1 MTDTTDNTPPQ
12 TPPPGNERLVPVNI
26 EEEMRASFLDYA
38 MSVIVGRALPD
49 VRDGLKP
56 VHRRVLYAMHELSNT
71 YNRAYKKSARIVG
84 DVIGK
89 YHPHGDQ
96 AVYDTIVRMA
106 QDFSMRHVLI
116 DGQGNFGSVDG
127 DPPAAMRYTEIRM
140 ARLTGEMLADIEKE
154 TVDFAPN
161 YDDTQHEPVVLP
173 TRFPNLLING
183 STGIAVGMAT
193 NIPPHNLAEV
203 IDAALALIKNPAL
216 SIPELMQFIPGPD
229 FPTAGIIYGAGGLRS
244 AYETGRGSI
253 KVRGKTHIEQMK
265 GNRERIVVTEL
276 PYQVNK
282 ATLLERIAE
291 MVRDKK
297 LEGISDLRDESN
309 REGMRMVIELKRDAT
324 PEVVF
329 NQLYAN
335 TALQSSFGFN
345 VVALV
350 EGQPRI
356 LSLKELLEHFLDHRR
371 EVVTRRSRFELR
383 EARKRFNVVYGLLS
397 AIDSIDRVISIIRA
411 APDAAV
417 AKVNLMA
424 EKLPMSPAFIE
435 LTNRLVTF
443 DYDTG
448 KQAIARGHMR
458 LNEEQAQAILDMR
471 LSRLTGLERDK
482 LAEEAEQL
490 RDAIEKLLAILGSY
504 ERLMQVISQELEDVK
519 KTYSEPRRTVIE
531 ATALDIADEDLI
543 VDEDMVVTRSHSGY
557 VKRVPPSTYRAQ
569 NRGGRGKTAAATRD
583 DDDFIEQVFVAS
595 MRSYV
600 LAFTDKG
607 RVYWVKVH
615 SLPTGAGQARG
626 KPIANLVKLQEG
638 ERVRAFLPVREFKEG
653 SNIVFVTKKGTIKK
667 TDIMQYANPRPSGII
682 ALGIEDGDELVFV
695 GVTNGTDQI
704 FIATREGQAVRF
716 QEKLVRNMG
725 RSAYGVRGVK
735 FKKKDDE
742 VVGAVIPQEGQV
754 ILTVTE
760 GGFGKRTP
768 LAEYRET
775 NRGTSGVVNCKITD
789 RNGKV
794 AMVLGVLEDDHI
806 MVVTDRGIMIRMV
819 VNQIR
824 QTGRA
829 SQGVR
834 VIALNTGEK
843 VTSVTRL
850 EDKDESALTAPL
862 AVDEAELKAIEAED
876 AAAAAEEVIEEDAPA
891 DDDGGGEP
899 GDN

>member
-1 MTDTTDNTPPQ
+1 MSDTTDNT
-12 TPPPGNERLVPVNI
+12 TPPAPPPSGNDRHVPVNI

-49 VRDGLKP
+49 IRDGLKP

-116 DGQGNFGSVDG
+116 DGQGNFGSIDG

-140 ARLTGEMLADIEKE
+140 AKLTGEMLADIEKE

-161 YDDTQHEPVVLP
+161 YDGSQSEPVVLP

-193 NIPPHNLAEV
+193 NIPPHNLSEV
-203 IDAALALIKNPAL
+203 IDACLALIKNPAL
-216 SIPELMQFIPGPD
+216 NVAQLMQLIPGPD
-229 FPTAGIIYGAGGLRS
+229 FPTAGIIYGAGGLRA
-244 AYETGRGSI
+244 AYESGRGSI

-324 PEVVF
+324 TEVVL

-335 TALQSSFGFN
+335 TAMQSSFSFN

-356 LSLKELLEHFLDHRR
+356 LSLKELLEHFLSHRR
-371 EVVTRRSRFELR
+371 EVVTRRSLFELR
-383 EARKRFNVVYGLLS
+383 EARKRFNIVYGLLS

-417 AKVNLMA
+417 AKTHLMA
-424 EKLPMSPAFIE
+424 EKLPMSPAFVE

-443 DYDTG
+443 DYDTA
-448 KQAIARGHMR
+448 KEAIARGHMR

-482 LAEEAEQL
+482 LAEEAGHL
-490 RDAIEKLLAILGSY
+490 RESIEKLVAILGSY
-504 ERLMQVISQELEDVK
+504 ERLMEVIAGELQEIKDG
-519 KTYSEPRRTVIE
+519 YSEPRRTVIE
-531 ATALDIADEDLI
+531 ASALQMDDEDLI

-583 DDDFIEQVFVAS
+583 DEDFIEQVFVAS

-607 RVYWVKVH
+607 RVYWLKIH
-615 SLPTGAGQARG
+615 ELPTGAGQARG
-626 KPIANLVKLQEG
+626 KPVANLVRLQEG

-653 SNIVFVTKKGTIKK
+653 SNVVFVTKKGVIKK

-695 GVTNGTDQI
+695 GTTNGNDQVV
-704 FIATREGQAVRF
+704 IATREGQAVRF
-716 QEKLVRNMG
+716 PESLVRNMG
-725 RSAYGVRGVK
+725 RGAYGVRGVR

-742 VVGAVIPQEGQV
+742 VIGAVIPQEGQV
-754 ILTVTE
+754 ILTVTD

-768 LAEYRET
+768 LDEYRQT
-775 NRGTSGVVNCKITD
+775 NRGTSGVVNCKLTD

-819 VNQIR
+819 VNSIR
-824 QTGRA
+824 QTGRS

-834 VIALNTGEK
+834 VIALNSGEK

-876 AAAAAEEVIEEDAPA
+876 AADVPEEVEDEAPA
-891 DDDGGGEP
+891 DDEGGGEP
-899 GDN
+899 GAN

>member
-1 MTDTTDNTPPQ
+1 MSDTTDTTPPQ
-12 TPPPGNERLVPVNI
+12 APPPGGNDRHVPVNI

-49 VRDGLKP
+49 IRDGLKP

-140 ARLTGEMLADIEKE
+140 AKLTGEMLADIEKE
-154 TVDFAPN
+154 TVDFSPN
-161 YDDTQHEPVVLP
+161 YDGSQTEPVVLP
-173 TRFPNLLING
+173 TRFPNLLVNG

-193 NIPPHNLAEV
+193 NIPPHNLSEV
-203 IDAALALIKNPAL
+203 IDACLELIKNPAL
-216 SIPELMQFIPGPD
+216 TVGQLMQHIPGPD
-229 FPTAGIIYGAGGLRS
+229 FPTAGIIYGAGGLRA

-324 PEVVF
+324 TEVVL

-335 TALQSSFGFN
+335 TALQSSFSFN

-350 EGQPRI
+350 DGQPRI
-356 LSLKELLEHFLDHRR
+356 LSLKELLQHFLSHRR
-371 EVVTRRSRFELR
+371 EVVTRRSLFELR

-417 AKVNLMA
+417 AKTNLMA

-435 LTNRLVTF
+435 LSNRLVTF
-443 DYDTG
+443 DYDTA
-448 KQAIARGHMR
+448 KAAIARGHMR

-482 LAEEAEQL
+482 LAEEAGQL
-490 RDAIEKLLAILGSY
+490 RDSIEKLVAILASY
-504 ERLMQVISQELEDVK
+504 ERLMEVIAAELREIKDG
-519 KTYSEPRRTVIE
+519 YSEPRRTLIE
-531 ATALDIADEDLI
+531 ASALQMDDEDLI

-583 DDDFIEQVFVAS
+583 DEDFIEQVFVAS

-607 RVYWVKVH
+607 RVYWLKIH
-615 SLPTGAGQARG
+615 ELPTGAGQARG
-626 KPIANLVKLQEG
+626 KPVANLVRLQEG

-653 SNIVFVTKKGTIKK
+653 SNVVFVTKKGVIKK

-682 ALGIEDGDELVFV
+682 ALGIEEGDELVFV
-695 GVTNGTDQI
+695 GTTTGNDQI
-704 FIATREGQAVRF
+704 LIATREGQAVRF
-716 QEKLVRNMG
+716 PESLVRNMG
-725 RSAYGVRGVK
+725 RGAYGVRGVR

-742 VVGAVIPQEGQV
+742 VIGAVIPQEGQV
-754 ILTVTE
+754 ILTVTD
-760 GGFGKRTP
+760 GGFGKRTL

-775 NRGTSGVVNCKITD
+775 NRGVSGVVNCKLTE

-824 QTGRA
+824 QTGRS

-834 VIALNTGEK
+834 VIALNPGEK

-862 AVDEAELKAIEAED
+862 QIDEAELKAIEAED
-876 AAAAAEEVIEEDAPA
+876 AASVPEEIEDDAPA
-891 DDDGGGEP
+891 DDDDGG
-899 GDN
+899 DAVN